1 MLRDARS
8 GAGKAAVM
16 RGEAGI
22 GKTRLLGET
31 LTHAGEEGFQVL
43 SGTTDEL
50 ARDRPLGALIE
61 AFGLQADSADP
72 ARAAIGRFITGKQAG

>member
-1 MLRDARS
+1 MVDPGSWRPLRQVLRDARS

-50 ARDRPLGALIE
+50 ARIDRSGP
-61 AFGLQADSADP
+61 
-72 ARAAIGRFITGKQAG
+72 